1 MEEGLLDGVSAE
13 EDEGGTGYT
22 PGGAEGV
29 GAHEEEKEQP
39 WSDEFMLLLS
49 FVSMVFVGLGNKLFQ
64 VFQTLPVHNYP
75 NTLNLISTFIY
86 IPICFGYVAAFPSHV
101 TEEARRVPKKVFA
114 IMGIYDAV
122 GGVLVTFSVNFITK
136 RTLIVLLQQTAIPI
150 SMIISRVS
158 LNTRYNVYQYVGA
171 VVVILGL
178 VVVLYPSFASKEEQ
192 KQGGGSE
199 MVWMALLVASNIPVC
214 LSSVYK
220 EKVLGDTDV
229 NVLYLNGWVSLFQF
243 ILCFPSLI
251 PGALSMHVSIRDI
264 PSHFVDGL
272 KCIVGVNSIV
282 NSSEHPCYPA
292 DSGFT
297 PACDECGLAPLFVSL
312 YLAFNVGY
320 NMLMIM

>member
-1 MEEGLLDGVSAE
+1 MEQSLLDSREQGEDARDEEVNADLA
-13 EDEGGTGYT
+13 EDE
-22 PGGAEGV
+22 AE
-29 GAHEEEKEQP
+29 KP
-39 WSDEFMLLLS
+39 WSDEFMLLVS

-64 VFQTLPVHNYP
+64 VFQTLPMHNYP

-101 TEEARRVPKKVFA
+101 TDEAWRVPKKVFA
-114 IMGIYDAV
+114 IMGVYDAV

-150 SMIISRVS
+150 SMVISRVS
-158 LNTRYNVYQYVGA
+158 LKTRYNIYQYIGA
-171 VVVILGL
+171 LVVIAGL
-178 VVVLYPSFASKEEQ
+178 IVVLLPSFDHADASSHADASASS
-192 KQGGGSE
+192 SE
-199 MVWMALLVASNIPVC
+199 WVWMVLLVCSNIPVC

-251 PGALSMHVSIRDI
+251 PGSLSMNVGLSQI
-264 PSHFVDGL
+264 PAHFVNGL
-272 KCIVGVNSIV
+272 RCIVGVNAIV
-282 NSSEHPCYPA
+282 NSTEHPCFPA
-292 DSGFT
+292 DSGMA
-297 PACDECGLAPLFVSL
+297 PACDDCALAPLFVSL
-312 YLAFNVGY
+312 YLVFNVGY